1 MDYTSNMRY
10 LFVCISLLCILGI
23 NVIDAQGQHINL
35 PLDSVIRKD
44 AVKKSGFCTVYEQ
57 DSRYYL
63 SIPEDKLERD
73 ILVTITIL
81 KGSARVE
88 RDPGMRF
95 GYGGDSV
102 FERLMRFRKNG
113 NTIEIVSPRVYYLRD
128 ASSSYDAYLKSTFDG
143 VDVALPIVATD
154 GNSYLVDITELWM
167 KDMDFFL
174 LKGAKGIMK
183 LGNFLSQHSY
193 PLEAQ
198 VFPEN
203 LNFVSRCA
211 YSVADK
217 VKDGDFALTT
227 WEVVASWFLL
237 PEKPMDVRLFDE
249 RVGYFTTMLD
259 GMLERDDKMEKVLV
273 ANRWRLEP
281 KPEDMEKYKQGELV
295 EPQKP
300 IVFYIDRSTPDYLVP
315 YFIQAINAW
324 QPVFEKA
331 GFKHAIY
338 AKLAPTSEEDPE
350 YNEGDVRYPL
360 VSYKASPIPNAY
372 GPMVVDP
379 RSGEV
384 ITAHIAIFHSVQS
397 LLQRW
402 YFVMCGVV
410 DPRARE
416 YPVNKEVMG
425 ELAAT
430 VLTHEVGHSL
440 GLRHHFMGSTV
451 YPVDSLRSLS
461 FVRRHGLGASIM
473 DYQRFN
479 YIAQAGDGMELRD
492 LLPKTGVYDD
502 FAIEWGY
509 RLYPECKSLE
519 AETEWLRSWVTEK
532 RKDYTCRYMEET
544 TLQDPRVQS
553 EDSGD
558 DVIYANRLGMAN
570 LKVIM
575 DHLEEWTPEGKNY
588 ATLRERYMSVLNQ
601 YYNYVNHVLK
611 YVGGI
616 YSNNPD
622 RNENMAVLEFVDREK
637 QESAFDF
644 LREYVFSDQN
654 WLYRE
659 KLMQKTGVDFN
670 RHIQE
675 PISALVAKA
684 LMKYNSLA
692 KGEEMNEKGLSVR
705 EYMDKLYVAFF
716 ETGPLEKQLS
726 RYEKMLQ
733 SVLLQNLV
741 ISVEN
746 QANLY
751 CGKNLSVNTAVVK
764 IKNRLKEAL
773 NQPKLDVLTSAHY
786 KTLYDFIILW
796 ETGKNS
802 ALLH

>member
-1 MDYTSNMRY
+1 MRY
-10 LFVCISLLCILGI
+10 LFVCISLLCSLWSTTLY
-23 NVIDAQGQHINL
+23 AQQQQSVL
-35 PLDSVIRKD
+35 PLDSIIRQDAKKD
-44 AVKKSGFCTVYEQ
+44 VGFYTVYEQ
-57 DSRYYL
+57 EGRYYL
-63 SIPEDKLERD
+63 LIPEDKLERD
-73 ILVTITIL
+73 ILATITIL
-81 KGSARVE
+81 KGSAQVN

-113 NTIEIVSPRVYYLRD
+113 NNIEIVVPRVYYLREK
-128 ASSSYDAYLKSTFDG
+128 ASDYDAYLKSSLEG
-143 VDVALPIVATD
+143 VDVALPILAEED
-154 GNSYLVDITELWM
+154 GAYLVDITELWM

-183 LGNFLSQHSY
+183 LGNFLPQQSY
-193 PLEAQ
+193 PLKAQ
-198 VFPEN
+198 AFPEN
-203 LNFVSRCA
+203 LNFISRCT
-211 YSVADK
+211 YSSANK
-217 VKDGDFALTT
+217 VQEGDFAVTT
-227 WEVVASWFLL
+227 WEVAASWFLL

-249 RVGYFTTMLD
+249 RVGFFTTTVD
-259 GMLERDDKMEKVLV
+259 GMLEREDKVEKVLV

-281 KPEDMEKYKQGELV
+281 KPEDMEKFYRGELV
-295 EPQKP
+295 EPKKP
-300 IVFYIDRSTPDYLVP
+300 IVFYIDRATPEYLVP
-315 YFIQAINAW
+315 YFIQAVNAW

-331 GFKHAIY
+331 GFKNAIY
-338 AKLAPTSEEDPE
+338 AKLAPTPEEDPE

-402 YFVMCGVV
+402 YFVMCSVV

-416 YPVNKEVMG
+416 YPINKEVMG

-440 GLRHHFMGSTV
+440 GLRHHFMGSTI
-451 YPVDSLRSLS
+451 YPVDSLRSKR
-461 FVRRHGLGASIM
+461 FVEKHGLGASIM

-492 LLPKTGVYDD
+492 LLPKVGVYDD

-509 RLYPECKSLE
+509 RVYPGRESLD
-519 AETEWLRSWVTEK
+519 AETKLLRAWVTEK
-532 RKDYTCRYMEET
+532 REDYKYRYMEER
-544 TLQDPRVQS
+544 TLQDPRIQS

-558 DVIYANRLGMAN
+558 DVIYANRLGMEN

-575 DHLEEWTPEGKNY
+575 DHLEEWTPASENY
-588 ATLRERYMSVLNQ
+588 ATLRERYMSVLSQ

-622 RNENMAVLEFVDREK
+622 RNEDIVALEFVEKEK
-637 QESAFDF
+637 QEAAFDF
-644 LREYVFSDQN
+644 LKEYVFSDQD

-659 KLMQKTGVDFN
+659 ELMQKTGVDFN
-670 RHIQE
+670 RHIQD
-675 PISALVAKA
+675 PISAVIAKT
-684 LMKYNSLA
+684 LMKYNALA
-692 KGEEMNEKGLSVR
+692 KGEEMDENGLSVQ
-705 EYMDKLYVAFF
+705 EYMDKLYAAFF
-716 ETGPLEKQLS
+716 ETGALDKPLS

-751 CGKNLSVNTAVVK
+751 CGKNLLVNTAVVK
-764 IKNRLKEAL
+764 IKNRLEKAL
-773 NQPKLDVLTSAHY
+773 KQSQLDALTAAHY

-802 ALLH
+802 ALLN